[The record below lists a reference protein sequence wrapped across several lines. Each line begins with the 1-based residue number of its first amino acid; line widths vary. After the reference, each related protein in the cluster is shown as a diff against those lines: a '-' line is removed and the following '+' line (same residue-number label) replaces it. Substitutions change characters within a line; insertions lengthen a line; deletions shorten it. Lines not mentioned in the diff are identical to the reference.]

1 MRAVVSAYGK
11 INLFLDVL
19 GKREDGFHEV
29 KMVMQAIKLADYV
42 SLMPWEEN
50 ILLCSSKFLPTN
62 KNNLALKALILMQE
76 NFPELPKIRINL
88 EKHLP
93 VAAGLAGGSSDA
105 AAVLLGLNELFKLN
119 LSLAE
124 MQNLAAQIGSDV
136 PFCLT
141 SPTAL
146 ASGRGEIITPL
157 EDLPPMYVVLAK
169 PQIGAATAQVYKNLT
184 PEDYAIHPS
193 LEDYLTAL
201 KAGDRETLKK
211 NIYNVLEKSTFR
223 LVPKVAQMKEQ
234 FIALGAPYTLMSG
247 SGTTLFSLFD
257 NSEEAFAFYRKIK
270 TRYKTSFFTETLTS
284 ASTNERV
291 KIYED

>member
-29 KMVMQAIKLADYV
+29 KMVMQSIKLADYI
-42 SLMPWEEN
+42 SLMPWKEN
-50 ILLCSSKFLPTN
+50 ILLCSSKFLPAN
-62 KNNLALKALILMQE
+62 KNNLALQALVLMQN
-76 NFPELPKIRINL
+76 NFSQVPKVRINL

-105 AAVLLGLNELFKLN
+105 AAVISGINELFKLQ
-119 LSLAE
+119 LSLADL
-124 MQNLAAQIGSDV
+124 QGLAAQIGSDV

-141 SPTAL
+141 APTAL

-169 PQIGAATAQVYKNLT
+169 PQTGAATAQVYKNLT
-184 PEDYAIHPS
+184 PADYASHPS
-193 LEDYLTAL
+193 LDDYLTFI
-201 KAGDRETLKK
+201 KNKDRQALKK

-223 LVPKVAQMKEQ
+223 LIPKLEKMKEQ

-257 NSEEAFAFYRKIK
+257 NAEEAFAFYRKIK
-270 TRYKTSFFTETLTS
+270 NRCKTSFFTETLTT
-284 ASTNERV
+284 AAINERV

>member
-29 KMVMQAIKLADYV
+29 QMVMQSIKLADYV

-50 ILLCSSKFLPTN
+50 ILLCSNKFLPTN
-62 KNNLALKALILMQE
+62 KNNLALRALHLMQD
-76 NFPELPKIRINL
+76 NFPQLPNVRINL

-105 AAVLLGLNELFKLN
+105 AAVILGINELFKLN

-124 MQNLAAQIGSDV
+124 LQNLAAQIGSDV

-141 SPTAL
+141 APTAL
-146 ASGRGEIITPL
+146 ASGRGEVITPL
-157 EDLPPMYVVLAK
+157 TDLPPMYVVLAK

-184 PEDYAIHPS
+184 PEDYAVHPS

-201 KAGDRETLKK
+201 KSGDKKALKE

-223 LVPKVAQMKEQ
+223 LIPKVAKMKEQ

-257 NSEEAFAFYRKIK
+257 NSDEAFAFYRKIK
-270 TRYKTSFFTETLTS
+270 SRYKTSFFTETLTS
-284 ASTNERV
+284 AATNERV